1 MTASGLN
8 DAQIM
13 RLHREL
19 VAPVI
24 VHQILGGHDVLDEM
38 AGYALDTMIA
48 ECPPDSA
55 LLCVALCAA
64 HIAEHRL
71 LSDSSSSEVPNGPA
85 AILGFEAARVVH
97 ELGPWWL
104 AHIDGKLGPDD
115 QAPVLDLLDRMPED
129 FESLADLLGVVRA
142 SVVETSDMAALCD
155 ILIDNAQAFVESL
168 EQQAEEKRILERRQ
182 LLNNLQV
189 SDNIITFP
197 RPYRGPGVRVNGA

>member
-1 MTASGLN
+1 MTPFSLN
-8 DAQIM
+8 EAQIM

-19 VAPVI
+19 VAPLI
-24 VHQILGGHDVLDEM
+24 AHQILGGHDVLDET

-48 ECPPDSA
+48 EFPPDSA

-64 HIAEHRL
+64 HIAEHQYRN
-71 LSDSSSSEVPNGPA
+71 VPA
-85 AILGFEAARVVH
+85 AAAEAAVLGFESSRIVH
-97 ELGPWWL
+97 DLGPWWL

-115 QAPVLDLLDRMPED
+115 EAPVLNLLDRMPED

-142 SVVETSDMAALCD
+142 SVVETSDLAALCD

-168 EQQAEEKRILERRQ
+168 EQQAEEEKILERRE

-197 RPYRGPGVRVNGA
+197 RPYRGPAFTASGA

>member
-1 MTASGLN
+1 MTVFGLN
-8 DAQIM
+8 EAQIM

-24 VHQILGGHDVLDEM
+24 VHQVLNGHDVLDET

-71 LSDSSSSEVPNGPA
+71 LSEPVPSGPA
-85 AILGFEAARVVH
+85 AILGFESARVVH

-115 QAPVLDLLDRMPED
+115 EGPVLDLLDRMPED
-129 FESLADLLGVVRA
+129 FESLADLLGVVRS

-168 EQQAEEKRILERRQ
+168 EQQAEEERILERRQ

-197 RPYRGPGVRVNGA
+197 RPYRGPAIRANGV